1 MVANIKFTVLGFF
14 FAWMMMVAF
23 SYLPGKVY
31 RCCESLSV
39 VSAWDADTVCSV
51 DPVFCCE
58 KRVILLV
65 LGLCVY

>member
-1 MVANIKFTVLGFF
+1 MDDDGSIFLSG
-14 FAWMMMVAF
+14 
-23 SYLPGKVY
+23 PEKVY